1 MAALHFRATGDQ
13 RETKDGSI
21 DTVLQHHQN
30 MQENIAEEMIRMA
43 QSLKHTS
50 LMAGNIIKED
60 SKVGF
65 L

>member
-1 MAALHFRATGDQ
+1 
-13 RETKDGSI
+13 
-21 DTVLQHHQN
+21 

-65 L
+65 LWMQLGEKSMQFSLLLQVP

>member
-1 MAALHFRATGDQ
+1 
-13 RETKDGSI
+13 
-21 DTVLQHHQN
+21 

-65 L
+65 LWMQLGEKSL